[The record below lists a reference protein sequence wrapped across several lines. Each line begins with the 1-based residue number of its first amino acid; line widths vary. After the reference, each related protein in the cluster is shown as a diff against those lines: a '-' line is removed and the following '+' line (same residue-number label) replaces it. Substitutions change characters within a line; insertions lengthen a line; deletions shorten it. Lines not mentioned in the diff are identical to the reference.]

1 VNASAP
7 RLRGIALKAVA
18 CGFALVAGV
27 CAMAAAPAG
36 KVTLSAQ
43 EQKTMAAGTCADKGL
58 DSVTAR
64 SVGASRM
71 AASVRC
77 KPHGKEGEVPVARVA
92 QCEKNGG
99 AWKCA
104 PARDAL
110 MLTMYDDS
118 VVALVPEGVR
128 ATEAVQT
135 LTTVAGASVP
145 PFQNGAIDV
154 LQDQC
159 TIRQLPEHLFKGATH
174 FKVDCSP
181 GILDV
186 TRDCWNGRCRFFITN
201 AKRRD

>member
-1 VNASAP
+1 MV
-7 RLRGIALKAVA
+7 RGIVLRALAS
-18 CGFALVAGV
+18 GLALVAGV
-27 CAMAAAPAG
+27 PALAAAPAG

-43 EQKTMAAGTCADKGL
+43 EQKVMAAGTCAATGL
-58 DSVTAR
+58 DSATAR
-64 SVGASRM
+64 RAGASRM

-110 MLTMYDDS
+110 MLTLFDDS
-118 VVALVPEGVR
+118 VLALVSEGVR
-128 ATEAVQT
+128 PAEAIQT
-135 LTTVAGASVP
+135 INTVAGASVP

-174 FKVDCSP
+174 FKVDCTP
-181 GILDV
+181 ATLDV
-186 TRDCWNGRCRFFITN
+186 TRDCWDGRCRFFITN